1 MSRRTFEDW
10 KTLVEKQIA
19 SELSVPQFCHQYR
32 LNPNYFYSRKSMVC
46 KESNNAGFI
55 QAQIMTTQ
63 KTQVYT
69 TTEQSIKLST
79 STGELSLPANTSATF
94 IAELLN
100 GLRV

>member
-10 KTLVEKQIA
+10 KKLVEEQIA
-19 SELSVPQFCHQYR
+19 SELSVPLFCHQHQ

-55 QAQIMTTQ
+55 QAQVITQ
-63 KTQVYT
+63 QTQVIT
-69 TTEQSIKLST
+69 NSEQSIKLSVVV
-79 STGELSLPANTSATF
+79 GELSLPVSTSATF